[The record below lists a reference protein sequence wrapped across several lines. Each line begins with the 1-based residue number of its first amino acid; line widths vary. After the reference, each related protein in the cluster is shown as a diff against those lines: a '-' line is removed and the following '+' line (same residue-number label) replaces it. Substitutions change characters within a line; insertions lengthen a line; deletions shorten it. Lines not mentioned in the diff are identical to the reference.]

1 MLQLWHSPCPN
12 DTFLFYAFS
21 NGKIPCVSNVVTHME
36 DIQTLNERALAGI
49 PDIGKISFA
58 ILPQIESTYVLLP
71 VGAALGFGNGPKLV
85 ARTPFSLHEIG
96 TKRVAI
102 PGATTTAAH
111 LLRVLLPPC
120 AETVFLPYHE
130 ILPALLR
137 GDVDAGVIIHESRF
151 LISEYACVE
160 IVDLGALWEE
170 KTQGPIPLGGL
181 VARRSLGE
189 KQIEQI
195 TQGLRQS
202 LAYAR
207 EYPEAVWAYME
218 THSQEKD
225 RHVMQ
230 QHLDLYVN
238 HYTENLDA
246 LAMRALAHL
255 RNGEVPQ
262 CEVSK
267 H

>member
-1 MLQLWHSPCPN
+1 MLKLWHSPCPN

-21 NGKIPCVSNVVTHME
+21 NGKIPFSPRVTTHME
-36 DIQTLNERALAGI
+36 DIQILNELALAGI
-49 PDIGKISFA
+49 PDIGKISFS
-58 ILPQIESTYVLLP
+58 ILPKIESEYVLLP

-85 ARTPFSLHEIG
+85 ARTPFSLSEINS
-96 TKRVAI
+96 KRVAI
-102 PGATTTAAH
+102 PGATTTAAQ
-111 LLRVLLPPC
+111 LLRMLLPPF
-120 AETVFLPYHE
+120 AETIFLPYHE

-137 GDVDAGVIIHESRF
+137 GGVDAGVIIHESRF

-189 KQIEQI
+189 KQIQSI

-238 HYTENLDA
+238 RYTENLDA
-246 LAMRALAHL
+246 VAMQSLAYL
-255 RNGEVPQ
+255 RSGGVLQ
-262 CEVSK
+262 CEPSM